1 MANSP
6 SGLNNMSPQFQMM
19 VDILRDSMVMDFGKQ
34 GAIFINDNAAKTG
47 PFYAIQ
53 GISNCEL
60 DFTSGGTV
68 GSGMTDFDVDFT
80 VPNGAIIYGNFTTV
94 KTVTSTA
101 CECIAYK
108 K

>member
-1 MANSP
+1 MVKV
-6 SGLNNMSPQFQMM
+6 NNRDQAKME
-19 VDILRDSMVMDFGKQ
+19 ILTNIERSHMTLDFGLR

-68 GSGMTDFDVDFT
+68 GTGMTDFDVDFT
-80 VPNGAIIYGNFTTV
+80 VPDGAVIYGNFKTIKTT
-94 KTVTSTA
+94 TTTT
-101 CECIAYK
+101 CQCIAYK
-108 K
+108 AE